1 LSSEVQPGA
10 VRKAIG
16 RAEEIYASLPPLRA
30 LVAAIPFVGGSLEA
44 LFGGYASKLQE
55 RRVRQLFEELRT
67 MMGKLDEA
75 KLDTSFIE
83 SDEWADLVLKAL
95 RSATQTGN
103 ERKIRIYAAILA
115 ASTVSG
121 GARDPEPESLLS
133 ALAELSPAQVE
144 VLSMLHRESSR
155 RGYLTFLVEGREKW
169 GGDLEFHLS
178 RIAATG
184 FIVGQGTFGD
194 VVGGSNYQG
203 AHYATTPTFRRLL
216 DLLRD
221 VYGDAFD

>member
-1 LSSEVQPGA
+1 VSSESQRGPA
-10 VRKAIG
+10 STALQ
-16 RAEEIYASLPPLRA
+16 RAEDIYASLPPLRA
-30 LVAAIPFVGGSLEA
+30 LVAAIPFVGGSLDA
-44 LFGGYASKLQE
+44 LFGGYAGKLQE
-55 RRVRQLFEELRT
+55 RRVRQLFDELRT

-75 KLDTSFIE
+75 KLDASFIE

-95 RSATQTGN
+95 RSATQSGN
-103 ERKIRIYAAILA
+103 EKKIRLYAAIMA
-115 ASTVSG
+115 ASAVSG
-121 GARDPEPESLLS
+121 GVRDPEPESLLS

-155 RGYLTFLVEGREKW
+155 RGYLTFLVEAREKW

-184 FIVGQGTFGD
+184 FIVGQGAFGD

-203 AHYATTPTFRRLL
+203 AHYVTTPTFRRLL